1 MLFYFALLSLSQTTV
16 ADFNKFCPR
25 IVKISSDFQQTISFL
40 WQFLSFSTIHKNF
53 FFCILLHLTKTRCII
68 IFGQKLSIPAIVHP
82 SRISVFLSY
91 WWYYYQLLDEPSLPN
106 LSGRGLKTCQNMP
119 RPPKYKWWCHFAVK
133 PGSNPWIMA
142 VEMNTNDI

>member
-16 ADFNKFCPR
+16 THFNEFCPK
-25 IVKISSDFQQTISFL
+25 IVKISSDFFNKLFLFYDSFCH
-40 WQFLSFSTIHKNF
+40 FHHK
-53 FFCILLHLTKTRCII
+53 I
-68 IFGQKLSIPAIVHP
+68 IFFAFYCTLQNPMHYNFWTKIVNFGHCAP
-82 SRISVFLSY
+82 PQNFSFLSY

-106 LSGRGLKTCQNMP
+106 LSGCGLKTCQNMP
-119 RPPKYKWWCHFAVK
+119 RPPKYKWCHFAVK